1 MRSIVRSNP
10 GGLKR
15 SANRKRRNMHGSK
28 ILEEADRL
36 MTVCNSCRYCEGLCA
51 VFPAMEMRRAFSDGD
66 LNYLANL
73 CHSCGA
79 CYTDCQFSPPHEFNV
94 NVPQTLAIARN
105 ESYAAYARPQ
115 AFSGGFARNGL
126 AISLIAALSVAA
138 FIFGFAAFTDR
149 QVLLGIHTGPGAFYK
164 LMPHN
169 AMAAL
174 FGAAFLYAMVA
185 LIMGVRAFWHDI
197 GEPVGMKTDA
207 KSLLQAI
214 RDAGELRYLD
224 GGGVGCFNEDDKPT
238 DRRKIYHHLTFYGFA
253 LCFAATCVATLYHF
267 LFAREAPYAWWDLPV
282 VLGTLGGIGLLIGPA
297 GLFAAKWRR
306 DPALVDEQRA
316 GMDVAFIAMLF
327 LTSLTGMALLLL
339 RDSAAMGPL
348 LALHLGVVFSLFI
361 TMPYGKF
368 VHGIYRFVALVRYAR
383 ERQMMGHGVY
393 LPTSSFRDAPLG
405 AGPESIT
412 TIVSMDSGLALR
424 APRNDDGKTRVRLLA
439 AWFARGFHER
449 SVPQ

>member
-1 MRSIVRSNP
+1 
-10 GGLKR
+10 
-15 SANRKRRNMHGSK
+15 MHGTR

-94 NVPQTLAIARN
+94 NVPRTLAVARN
-105 ESYAAYARPQ
+105 DSYAAYVWPR
-115 AFSGGFARNGL
+115 AFAGAFARNGL
-126 AISLIAALSVAA
+126 VISLITALSVAA
-138 FIFGFAAFTDR
+138 FIFGFAAFTDPL
-149 QVLLGIHTGPGAFYK
+149 VLLGVHTGPGAFYK

-174 FGAAFLYAMVA
+174 FGAAFLYAIVTQ
-185 LIMGVRAFWHDI
+185 LMGVRAFWRDI
-197 GEPVGMKTDA
+197 GEPVGMKTDS
-207 KSLLQAI
+207 KSLLQAM

-238 DRRKIYHHLTFYGFA
+238 DRRKIYHHLTFYGFG
-253 LCFAATCVATLYHF
+253 LCFAATCVATLYHY

-282 VLGTLGGIGLLIGPA
+282 VLGTLGGIGLLIGPI
-297 GLFAAKWRR
+297 GLLTEKWKR
-306 DPALVDEQRA
+306 DPVLVDATRK

-327 LTSLTGMALLLL
+327 LTSLTGIALLLL
-339 RDSAAMGPL
+339 RETAAMGPL
-348 LALHLGVVFSLFI
+348 LALHLGVVFSLFV

-383 ERQMMGHGVY
+383 ERQMMHG
-393 LPTSSFRDAPLG
+393 G
-405 AGPESIT
+405 
-412 TIVSMDSGLALR
+412 
-424 APRNDDGKTRVRLLA
+424 
-439 AWFARGFHER
+439 
-449 SVPQ
+449 

>member
-1 MRSIVRSNP
+1 
-10 GGLKR
+10 
-15 SANRKRRNMHGSK
+15 MHGTR

-94 NVPQTLAIARN
+94 NVPQILAVARN
-105 ESYAAYARPQ
+105 DSYAAYVWPR
-115 AFSGGFARNGL
+115 AFAGAFARNGL
-126 AISLIAALSVAA
+126 VISLVAALSVAA

-149 QVLLGIHTGPGAFYK
+149 QVLLGVHAGPGAFYK

-174 FGAAFLYAMVA
+174 FSAAFLYAIVA
-185 LIMGVRAFWHDI
+185 LAMGVRAFWRDI
-197 GEPVGMKTDA
+197 GEPVGMKTDWR
-207 KSLLQAI
+207 SLWQAM

-238 DRRKIYHHLTFYGFA
+238 DRRKLYHHLTFYGFG
-253 LCFAATCVATLYHF
+253 LCFAATCVATLYHY
-267 LFAREAPYAWWDLPV
+267 LLAREAPYAWWDLPV
-282 VLGTLGGIGLLIGPA
+282 VLGTLGGIGLLIGPI
-297 GLFAAKWRR
+297 GLLAEKWKR
-306 DPALVDEQRA
+306 DPVLVDATRT

-339 RDSAAMGPL
+339 RETAAMGPL
-348 LALHLGVVFSLFI
+348 LALHLGVVFSLFV

-368 VHGIYRFVALVRYAR
+368 VHGIYRYVALVRYAR
-383 ERQMMGHGVY
+383 ERQMMH
-393 LPTSSFRDAPLG
+393 G
-405 AGPESIT
+405 AG
-412 TIVSMDSGLALR
+412 V
-424 APRNDDGKTRVRLLA
+424 
-439 AWFARGFHER
+439 
-449 SVPQ
+449 